1 MGIGKQLLSIRKID
15 FSGCKPTFLWFKKEV
30 LVISR
35 RNMPGD
41 LVNESIRFREVL
53 VIAPDGES
61 LGVMSRSQALDAAY
75 DYELDLVCVAP
86 KAKPPVCRVMDY
98 GKYRFEQQK
107 KAKEAK
113 RNQHVTE
120 VKGVRLSPVID
131 SNDFNTKV
139 RQAKGWLEDG
149 NRVKVDMRFRGR
161 MMTRQD
167 VGKKVMDDFIDELS
181 EVGTVDKRPKLEGNT
196 MSCTITPIKK

>member
-1 MGIGKQLLSIRKID
+1 
-15 FSGCKPTFLWFKKEV
+15 
-30 LVISR
+30 
-35 RNMPGD
+35 MPGD

-61 LGVMSRSQALDAAY
+61 LGVMTRNQALDTAY
-75 DYELDLVCVAP
+75 DYELDLVCVAE
-86 KAKPPVCRVMDY
+86 KAKPPVCRIMDY

-113 RNQHVTE
+113 RKQHVTE

-131 SNDFNTKV
+131 INDFNTKV

-167 VGKKVMDDFIDELS
+167 VGKKVMENFITELS
-181 EVGTVDKRPKLEGNT
+181 EVATVDRQPKLEGNT
-196 MSCTITPIKK
+196 MSCTLTPIKK

>member
-1 MGIGKQLLSIRKID
+1 
-15 FSGCKPTFLWFKKEV
+15 V
-30 LVISR
+30 LIISK

-61 LGVMSRSQALDAAY
+61 LGVMTRNQALDTAY
-75 DYELDLVCVAP
+75 DYELDLVCVAE
-86 KAKPPVCRVMDY
+86 KAKPPVCRIMDY

-131 SNDFNTKV
+131 INDFNTKV

-167 VGKKVMDDFIDELS
+167 VGKKVMENFITELS
-181 EVGTVDKRPKLEGNT
+181 EVATVDRQPKLEGNT
-196 MSCTITPIKK
+196 MSCTLTPIKK

>member
-1 MGIGKQLLSIRKID
+1 
-15 FSGCKPTFLWFKKEV
+15 
-30 LVISR
+30 
-35 RNMPGD
+35 MPGD
-41 LVNESIRFREVL
+41 LVNESIRFKEVL

-61 LGVMSRSQALDAAY
+61 LGVMTRNQALNTAL

-86 KAKPPVCRVMDY
+86 KAKPPVCRIMDY
-98 GKYRFEQQK
+98 GKYRFEQQE

-120 VKGVRLSPVID
+120 VKSVRLSPVID
-131 SNDFNTKV
+131 INDFNTKV

-161 MMTRQD
+161 MMTRQE
-167 VGKKVMDDFIDELS
+167 VGKKVMENFINELS
-181 EVGTVDKRPKLEGNT
+181 EVGGVDKQPKLEGNT

>member
-1 MGIGKQLLSIRKID
+1 
-15 FSGCKPTFLWFKKEV
+15 
-30 LVISR
+30 
-35 RNMPGD
+35 MPGD

-53 VIAPDGES
+53 VIAPEGES
-61 LGVMSRSQALDAAY
+61 LEVMSRSQALNTAY
-75 DYELDLVCVAP
+75 DYELDLVCVAE
-86 KAKPPVCRVMDY
+86 KAKPPVCRIMDY

-131 SNDFNTKV
+131 TNDFNTKV

-167 VGKKVMDDFIDELS
+167 VGKKVMEDFINELS
-181 EVGTVDKRPKLEGNT
+181 EVSTVDRKPKLEGNT
-196 MSCTITPIKK
+196 MSCTLTPIKK

>member
-1 MGIGKQLLSIRKID
+1 
-15 FSGCKPTFLWFKKEV
+15 
-30 LVISR
+30 
-35 RNMPGD
+35 MPGD

-61 LGVMSRSQALDAAY
+61 LGVMSRNQAINTAY
-75 DYELDLVCVAP
+75 DYELDLVCVAE
-86 KAKPPVCRVMDY
+86 KAKPPVCRIMDY

-131 SNDFNTKV
+131 INDFNTKV
-139 RQAKGWLEDG
+139 RQAKGWLEGG

-167 VGKKVMDDFIDELS
+167 VGKKVMENFITELS
-181 EVGTVDKRPKLEGNT
+181 EVATIDKQPKLEGNT
-196 MSCTITPIKK
+196 MSCTLTPIKK

>member
-1 MGIGKQLLSIRKID
+1 
-15 FSGCKPTFLWFKKEV
+15 
-30 LVISR
+30 
-35 RNMPGD
+35 MPGD

-61 LGVMSRSQALDAAY
+61 LGVMTRNQALDTAY
-75 DYELDLVCVAP
+75 DYELDLVCVAE
-86 KAKPPVCRVMDY
+86 KAKPPVCRIMDY

-131 SNDFNTKV
+131 INDFNTKV

-167 VGKKVMDDFIDELS
+167 VGKKVMENFITELS
-181 EVGTVDKRPKLEGNT
+181 EVATVDRQPKLEGNT
-196 MSCTITPIKK
+196 MSCTLTPIKK